1 MAGKDIIMV
10 THEELKKLHIIRKTL
25 DGKLK
30 QIEAAQILSLSD
42 RQIRRLTARIRQEG
56 DAGIA
61 HKSRGKESNRRFPN
75 KIRKKVVKLYRQK
88 YNDFGP
94 TLLSE
99 KLLEQENIKISDE
112 SLRRWLIETGDIK
125 KRHKHKKHRQW
136 RERKAHFGEMLQIDG
151 SHHRWLEERGPEIV
165 LMGCIDDATNN
176 IFGRF
181 YEYEGTMPAMD
192 CFKRYTG
199 LYGLP
204 LSIYIDRHTTYK
216 SNAKPTIEDDLNG
229 RRPRSQFERAMEEL
243 EVEVIHANSPQA
255 KGRIERLF
263 KTLQDRLVKEM
274 RLKGIKTIMEANL
287 FLEGYLKRHNE
298 RFSIESREKED
309 LHRPLREGFDLDGVL
324 CVKTKRALRNDFT
337 VAHNKKLYQILEP
350 ANTKEVIVEER
361 LNGNMLITHNG
372 RALGFKEIDS
382 LPLKE
387 KQNPKKPFKISLPL
401 KALIRG
407 KKYIPPK
414 DHPWRKYP
422 VSPKPD
428 ISILVKTGHF

>member
-10 THEELKKLHIIRKTL
+10 TQEELKKLHIIRKAI
-25 DGKLK
+25 DGKIK
-30 QIEAAQILSLSD
+30 QIEAADMLSLSD

-61 HKSRGKESNRRFPN
+61 HKSRGKESNRRFPER
-75 KIRKKVVKLYRQK
+75 IRKKAIKLYRQK

-99 KLLEQENIKISDE
+99 KLFEEEALKISDE
-112 SLRRWLIETGDIK
+112 TLRLWLIETGDIK
-125 KRHKHKKHRQW
+125 KRRRHKKHRRW

-151 SHHRWLEERGPEIV
+151 SHHRWLEERGPEMV
-165 LMGCIDDATNN
+165 VMGCIDDATNN

-204 LSIYIDRHTTYK
+204 MSIYLDRHTTYK
-216 SNAKPTIEDDLNG
+216 STGKPTIEDELNNTE
-229 RRPRSQFERAMEEL
+229 PLSEFERAMKEL
-243 EVEVIHANSPQA
+243 GVKVIHANSPQA

-298 RFSIESREKED
+298 RFSMESREKED
-309 LHRPLREGFDLDGVL
+309 LHRPLPKGFDPDGVL

-361 LNGNMLITHNG
+361 LNGSMLITHNG

-382 LPLKE
+382 RPLKE
-387 KQNPKKPFKISLPL
+387 KPKKPFKISLPL

-407 KKYIPPK
+407 KQYIPPK

-422 VSPKPD
+422 VLSKPD